1 MSSRTRLALASG
13 TLVAFWVGL
22 FGPMPQC
29 RSERVGPPGQPG
41 GVPAAS
47 GVDAAG
53 PDRADVETLLA
64 QSRDAFEGGQLQQAL
79 EPTRALTERFPNQH
93 VYLWRLAQIHHGL
106 EQTADEAAALELFM
120 ERAPLPAEACPQIGQ
135 AYRRLGQFDKALSA
149 FERCFESDSRNPE
162 LAFFVGLGN
171 EWLTRFDTA
180 AEFYARAIAMATVH
194 YDSATGLARLR
205 LHTNRLAEALA
216 LASGVLAAK
225 PDHVDALLVA
235 GLAEQRSGHPREA
248 RGYLEKAVTLAPDYF
263 DIQVALG
270 ILDMGDAHPAEARVR
285 FETARRLDP
294 SRADEVRTW
303 LARTA
308 SAKEAS

>member
-1 MSSRTRLALASG
+1 MSNQSRLAMAAG
-13 TLVAFWVGL
+13 TLAAFWIGL
-22 FGPMPQC
+22 FGPMPP
-29 RSERVGPPGQPG
+29 RAAE
-41 GVPAAS
+41 PAAAGS
-47 GVDAAG
+47 PDALASPGAG
-53 PDRADVETLLA
+53 GEGAPPADVEALLA
-64 QSRDAFEGGQLQQAL
+64 QSRDAFEAGQLQQAL

-120 ERAPLPAEACPQIGQ
+120 DRAPLPAEACPQIGQ
-135 AYRRLGQFDKALSA
+135 AYRRLGQFEKALNA
-149 FERCFESDSRNPE
+149 FERCFESDARNPE
-162 LAFFVGLGN
+162 LAFFVGLAN

-180 AEFYARAIAMATVH
+180 AEFYTRAIGMASVH

-205 LHTNRLAEALA
+205 LHTNRLGEALS
-216 LASGVLAAK
+216 LATGVLAAK

-235 GLAEQRSGHPREA
+235 GLAEQRAGHPREA
-248 RGYLEKAVTLAPDYF
+248 RGYLEKAVELAPDYF

-270 ILDMGDAHPAEARVR
+270 ILDMGDAHPAQARVR